1 MTAAPRLAIRNLG
14 LRAGERRLVRNL
26 SLEIR
31 TGENWAV
38 LGANG
43 SSKTTLLHALAGL
56 RPAEAGQVLL
66 DGVEIQHVPRRERAQ
81 RLGVLFQD
89 TQPPLTSTVLETVLT
104 GRHPYLGRWQ
114 NEGPDDHAMAQ
125 AALAA
130 TGLSALA
137 ARATDSL
144 SGGERR
150 RMELATMLT
159 QDAPICLLDEPVNHL
174 DPRYQIE
181 LLDLV
186 SRRTQH
192 DGHLNVMVLHDI
204 NLALRFCD
212 HGLLL
217 FADGETVHGPL
228 DAIIDSTLLA
238 RVYGC
243 AIREVRAGEI
253 RLFVPA

>member
-1 MTAAPRLAIRNLG
+1 MTAATRLATRNLG
-14 LRAGERRLVRNL
+14 LRAGDRWLVRDL
-26 SLEIR
+26 SIELKA
-31 TGENWAV
+31 GENWAV

-43 SSKTTLLHALAGL
+43 SGKTTLLHALAGL
-56 RPAEAGQVLL
+56 RPVETGQVLL
-66 DGVEIQHVPRRERAQ
+66 DDVDIHHVPRRERARQ
-81 RLGVLFQD
+81 LGVLFQD

-104 GRHPYLGRWQ
+104 GRHPYLSRWQ
-114 NEGPDDHAMAQ
+114 SEGPDDHAIAD

-130 TGLSALA
+130 TGLTALA
-137 ARATDSL
+137 ARTTDHL

-150 RMELATMLT
+150 RMELATLLT
-159 QDAPICLLDEPVNHL
+159 QDAPLCLLDEPVNHL

-186 SRRTQH
+186 ARRARRAA
-192 DGHLNVMVLHDI
+192 HLNVMVLHDI

-217 FADGETVHGPL
+217 LADGETVHGPL
-228 DAIIDSTLLA
+228 DAIVDTALLA

-243 AIREVRAGEI
+243 AMREVRTESI
-253 RLFVPA
+253 RLFVPD

>member
-1 MTAAPRLAIRNLG
+1 MTAPARLATRDLG
-14 LRAGERRLVRNL
+14 LRAGGRWLVRGL

-31 TGENWAV
+31 AGENWAV

-43 SSKTTLLHALAGL
+43 SGKTTLLHTLAGL
-56 RPAEAGQVLL
+56 RPADRGQVAL
-66 DGVEIQHVPRRERAQ
+66 DGVEIHGVARRERAR

-89 TQPPLTSTVLETVLT
+89 SPPPLTSTVLETALT
-104 GRHPYLGRWQ
+104 GRHPYLSRWQ
-114 NEGPDDHAMAQ
+114 SEGPEDRALAE

-130 TGLSALA
+130 TGLTTLTT
-137 ARATDSL
+137 RTTDSL

-150 RMELATMLT
+150 RMELATLLT

-181 LLDLV
+181 LLDLITTRA
-186 SRRTQH
+186 RRAA
-192 DGHLNVMVLHDI
+192 HLNVMVLHDI

-217 FADGETVHGPL
+217 LADGETVHGPL
-228 DAIIDSTLLA
+228 DAILDAALLT

-243 AIREVRAGEI
+243 AMRELHAGST
-253 RLFVPA
+253 RLFVPG